1 MLGATILN
9 GTIHM
14 RERERERERGMSNL
28 SFGFFARKCAR
39 YWYYQHVIW
48 FEKTVYLGIKI
59 NQLQSAH
66 DCLLV
71 KAPSRRDCRISF
83 KNEHPTDVYD

>member
-39 YWYYQHVIW
+39 Y
-48 FEKTVYLGIKI
+48 
-59 NQLQSAH
+59 
-66 DCLLV
+66 
-71 KAPSRRDCRISF
+71 
-83 KNEHPTDVYD
+83 